1 MYYIKVM
8 TIKDLTYV
16 GDAILSVDQDG
27 FLRWFRYEG
36 KGQEDASAGTGW
48 NPNSGNKIGNGW

>member
-1 MYYIKVM
+1 MVTNNI
-8 TIKDLTYV
+8 TYV

-36 KGQEDASAGTGW
+36 KGQEDASASTGW